1 MVQFPTIPGLP
12 SAADVNP
19 LPVASARCSPLRKQN
34 STELKP
40 PTGNRT
46 DIDRPECRV
55 KCTGVTNT
63 ATAAFTSLPSLLFL
77 YHCTHLILLLRTPPS
92 LELHLLTVHSAGG
105 TRSLVFTSLASTLPT
120 SALDGTAAEGVGTL
134 DGEERGVDE
143 EGRGSLLVSRLAC
156 STSTAARLTLL
167 TPPPSACASASLS
180 PYTPPVLCGGRA
192 YNTGGTASCPRRSS
206 FARQ

>member
-1 MVQFPTIPGLP
+1 MSLPDCQPVRQSERPKSRLTFGL
-12 SAADVNP
+12 A
-19 LPVASARCSPLRKQN
+19 LRTEYSNHSKQN
-34 STELKP
+34 QHRQSYVE
-40 PTGNRT
+40 R
-46 DIDRPECRV
+46 DDER
-55 KCTGVTNT
+55 NT
-63 ATAAFTSLPSLLFL
+63 VRNATPS
-77 YHCTHLILLLRTPPS
+77 H
-92 LELHLLTVHSAGG
+92 G